1 MIAKQSLQ
9 SVAGIIARL
18 FQDLLKLECVQTTIS
33 AEMFS
38 EQLASQLL
46 YSRFLPRKK
55 LEITADKKNLLLL
68 TAVEKSEQKLQYLDL
83 STWTQFISL
92 LTTVSYFGVK
102 EKHRNNR
109 I

>member
-83 STWTQFISL
+83 STWTHLSTPYHSF
-92 LTTVSYFGVK
+92 VY
-102 EKHRNNR
+102 
-109 I
+109 

>member
-46 YSRFLPRKK
+46 YSRFLPRK
-55 LEITADKKNLLLL
+55 NL
-68 TAVEKSEQKLQYLDL
+68 K
-83 STWTQFISL
+83 
-92 LTTVSYFGVK
+92 
-102 EKHRNNR
+102 
-109 I
+109 